1 KLAAEG
7 RELRQAD
14 GCDPQGSRH
23 RDGWV
28 RQLPGGERRRHRGE
42 HEDRQDRRHA
52 HVRGGRRRPHG
63 RSRPGREQHVRR
75 ADHGRQPGA
84 DRRGHVRQ
92 GPGDEPRLGLVSDPS
107 LQGPSGSH
115 DGRRAA
121 HRPAVD
127 RQRRAAGGGG
137 RSCHCHR
144 VLRRHGGSPLRCA
157 DDAGPPPGRAQGRG
171 RRRLAAPPGGRPL
184 PAPGLP
190 SMETISLAGDGL
202 GPDLLPHEDLADC
215 AETVIRRDGRSVL
228 SYGAGSGYTPLREL
242 VGEWFGV
249 HPSRVVLTNGRLHG
263 LALLA
268 QLCLRR
274 GSVIAEYPIHDR
286 AERVFLDA
294 GASLLSVPVDEHGMV
309 VQELQNTLGQYV
321 KPTMVYTTPS
331 FHNPTGWTA
340 GREVREAVVDVVIR
354 QNLVQTEQI
363 LLVEDESFALT
374 RFEGEPLPALFDL
387 SGGRSLYSTTFSTTI
402 APGLRVGFFV
412 LPEGLADA
420 VGTLATDTYVT
431 PVLLAQ
437 ATVYEFLRRGVL
449 EPHLAHLRTELRAR
463 RDA

>member
-1 KLAAEG
+1 
-7 RELRQAD
+7 
-14 GCDPQGSRH
+14 
-23 RDGWV
+23 
-28 RQLPGGERRRHRGE
+28 
-42 HEDRQDRRHA
+42 
-52 HVRGGRRRPHG
+52 
-63 RSRPGREQHVRR
+63 
-75 ADHGRQPGA
+75 
-84 DRRGHVRQ
+84 
-92 GPGDEPRLGLVSDPS
+92 
-107 LQGPSGSH
+107 
-115 DGRRAA
+115 
-121 HRPAVD
+121 
-127 RQRRAAGGGG
+127 
-137 RSCHCHR
+137 
-144 VLRRHGGSPLRCA
+144 
-157 DDAGPPPGRAQGRG
+157 
-171 RRRLAAPPGGRPL
+171 
-184 PAPGLP
+184 
-190 SMETISLAGDGL
+190 METISLAGDGL

-463 RDA
+463 RDALLAALDRCLPDATWSRPEGGFFVWVELPGNVDGREVLKRARGVTARDGTQFSAVSSRLRLSFAGAPPDELGEGVERLAAAL